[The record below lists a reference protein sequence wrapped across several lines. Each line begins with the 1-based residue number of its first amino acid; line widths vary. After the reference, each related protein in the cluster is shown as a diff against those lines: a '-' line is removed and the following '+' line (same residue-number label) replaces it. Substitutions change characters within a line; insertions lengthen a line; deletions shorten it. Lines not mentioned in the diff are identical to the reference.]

1 MASSITKVPPGFEG
15 SLSII
20 SLTDI
25 LQLEHQTRFSGS
37 IVVSNGEL
45 EGRIFLQDGEVVHAE
60 TGALKGEDA
69 IGVILTWH
77 TGSFVAHANVSTVAC
92 TIDKGLDHLLLEV
105 HRRID
110 EQRKTSPDALPSP
123 RAPSPSGARR
133 AAPGVLEK
141 VRAVPGVSYAVLFDR
156 AGVARADPSSMA
168 ETLAAESLYL
178 VSMIASPI
186 GEALGVGELRQVAAR
201 SERDQLLLF
210 KSRDTYLSVSVA
222 GSSSLVEA
230 EAAIRRALNIDAGG
244 A

>member
-1 MASSITKVPPGFEG
+1 VASSITKVPPGFEG

-37 IVVSNGEL
+37 IVISNGEL
-45 EGRIFLQDGEVVHAE
+45 EGRVFLQDGEVVHAE

-69 IGVILTWH
+69 IGVILSWH

-110 EQRKTSPDALPSP
+110 EQRNTGPGALPSP
-123 RAPSPSGARR
+123 RAPSPSGAGARR

-168 ETLAAESLYL
+168 ESLAAESLYL

-186 GEALGVGELRQVAAR
+186 GEALGLGELRQVAAR

-210 KSRDTYLSVSVA
+210 
-222 GSSSLVEA
+222 
-230 EAAIRRALNIDAGG
+230 
-244 A
+244 